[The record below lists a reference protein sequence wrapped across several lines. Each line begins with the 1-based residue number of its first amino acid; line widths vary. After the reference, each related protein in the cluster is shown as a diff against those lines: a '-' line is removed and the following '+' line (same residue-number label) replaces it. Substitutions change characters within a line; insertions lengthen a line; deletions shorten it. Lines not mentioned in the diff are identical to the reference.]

1 MAVFI
6 AGQNSRGLL
15 RSQARMTQVCEE
27 GGACLLLCL
36 PPLPRLP
43 NCHPLLPGHSQLRA
57 WGDWGPCLLS
67 RYFEDVSLGPSHLP
81 LGSDTGP
88 DIQEL
93 LH

>member
-1 MAVFI
+1 MPGV
-6 AGQNSRGLL
+6 
-15 RSQARMTQVCEE
+15 T
-27 GGACLLLCL
+27 GG
-36 PPLPRLP
+36 
-43 NCHPLLPGHSQLRA
+43 H
-57 WGDWGPCLLS
+57 CLLS

>member
-1 MAVFI
+1 MKKEGRACCSACHPSPDFPTVTHCF
-6 AGQNSRGLL
+6 
-15 RSQARMTQVCEE
+15 QATASCRPGVT
-27 GGACLLLCL
+27 GGHCLLF
-36 PPLPRLP
+36 
-43 NCHPLLPGHSQLRA
+43 
-57 WGDWGPCLLS
+57 